1 VSAADPLPIDLG
13 DGAKVRRYTIVD
25 LDAIWAAASGERAR
39 LGEWMPWVEHTTS
52 IDVQRQWLEKVIG
65 GPDTLDGCG
74 IFVGGELAGG
84 IGLSW
89 DPFLIAG
96 EIGYWIRA
104 VFEGRGL
111 ITRSAR
117 EFTRLAFE
125 HVGLHR
131 VVIRVGVENVRS
143 RAVPERLGYTREGIE
158 RGSGRGLG
166 GYYDIVVYAMLAEEW
181 RSPSNDEVRPLV

>member
-1 VSAADPLPIDLG
+1 MSAAEPLPIEVG
-13 DGAKVRRYTIVD
+13 DGAMVRRYTIDD
-25 LDAIWAAASGERAR
+25 LDAIWAVVSSERDR

-52 IDVQRQWLEKVIG
+52 IDVQREWLEKVIG
-65 GPDTLDGCG
+65 DPGTLDGCG
-74 IFVGGELAGG
+74 IFVEGELAGG

-96 EIGYWIRA
+96 EIGYWVRSA
-104 VFEGRGL
+104 FEGKGL

-131 VVIRVGVENVRS
+131 VVIRAGVENVRS
-143 RAVPERLGYTREGIE
+143 RAVPERLGYTREGTE

-166 GYYDIVVYAMLAEEW
+166 GYYDIVVYSMLA
-181 RSPSNDEVRPLV
+181 DE